1 MIHYLL
7 CLCHWQQSFHFHF
20 QSLQTGGWE
29 QQFLK
34 EEHSHIPP
42 SGLSSA
48 HCQTVHYCCLMS
60 SKSVNILH
68 VLSLTTLILFHHLP
82 TFLSTVHF
90 LWLFHKLRVVCA
102 FWQQRLAWFVWSTLY
117 CKRISLF
124 KSEGSGSF
132 FFLRYIKQMLK
143 CQMATNSNQQIIYF

>member
-102 FWQQRLAWFVWSTLY
+102 FWQQRLAWFVWSTVKGYHYLNQ
-117 CKRISLF
+117 RDQVH
-124 KSEGSGSF
+124 F
-132 FFLRYIKQMLK
+132 FFCATSSK
-143 CQMATNSNQQIIYF
+143 CWSVRWQQTVINKLFIFK